1 MRNRRRSGNLF
12 SQLGMMGVGSVI
24 FIAILFVAG
33 IFAWMYLFSASSEV
47 STRALIVE
55 GIVYGLIFVLSM
67 IGIFVTGYEDDTMKY
82 IGHCYRGGI
91 LLTVIGFYITKL
103 PVLAEPGK
111 LQGQYIYYGL
121 QLIVYV
127 LLAAVLAMVP
137 VLIIAGIRHIIL
149 DIFDLITK

>member
-55 GIVYGLIFVLSM
+55 EIVYGLIFVLSM

>member
-82 IGHCYRGGI
+82 IGHCYKGGI

>member
-33 IFAWMYLFSASSEV
+33 IFAWMYLFSVSSEV

>member
-1 MRNRRRSGNLF
+1 MRNRRNSGNLF
-12 SQLGMMGVGSVI
+12 SQLGMMGIGSVV

-33 IFAWMYLFSASSEV
+33 IFAWMYLFSAGSEI
-47 STRALIVE
+47 STKALLVE

-103 PVLAEPGK
+103 PVLTAPDK

-121 QLIVYV
+121 QFIIYV
-127 LLAAVLAMVP
+127 LLAVVLAMVP
-137 VLIIAGIRHIIL
+137 ILVIAGIRHIIL
-149 DIFDLITK
+149 DIFDLITR

>member
-12 SQLGMMGVGSVI
+12 SQLGMLGIGSVV

-33 IFAWMYLFSASSEV
+33 IFAWMYLFSTEGGI
-47 STRALIVE
+47 STKALIVE

-91 LLTVIGFYITKL
+91 LLAVIGFYITKL